1 MKLIKILPVVFLFS
15 ILGNAHPLPLFSSNQ
30 EKCDKI
36 EAKITLTNTTNQ
48 LHNGKAQIDLIRGDR
63 ASVKFIFC
71 DSTGKVINEG
81 EFKRESQE
89 NLKPGKYICIVTTVD
104 CSKKIEFTI
113 E

>member
-1 MKLIKILPVVFLFS
+1 MKLIKILPIVFLFS
-15 ILGNAHPLPLFSSNQ
+15 ILGNAHPLLSSSQ

-36 EAKITLTNTTNQ
+36 EVEVTITNSTNQ
-48 LHNGKAQIDLIRGDR
+48 QHNGKIQIDLIRGDR
-63 ASVKFIFC
+63 GSVKFIFC

-104 CSKKIEFTI
+104 CSKKIAFTI

>member
-1 MKLIKILPVVFLFS
+1 MKLIKILPVVLLFS
-15 ILGNAHPLPLFSSNQ
+15 ILGNARSFDRSIQ

-36 EAKITLTNTTNQ
+36 EIKVNVTNSVNQ
-48 LHNGKAQIDLIRGDR
+48 LPNGKVQIDLIRGDR
-63 ASVKFIFC
+63 GSVKFIFC

-89 NLKPGKYICIVTTVD
+89 GLKPGKYICIVTTVD